1 MKIKNNGDHYDLH
14 GGEMFASLSDLVNF
28 YMEHEL
34 KEKNGEVIQLKY
46 PMNSQEPTSERLVFV
61 SKLLCVLF
69 R

>member
-1 MKIKNNGDHYDLH
+1 
-14 GGEMFASLSDLVNF
+14 MFASLSDLVNF